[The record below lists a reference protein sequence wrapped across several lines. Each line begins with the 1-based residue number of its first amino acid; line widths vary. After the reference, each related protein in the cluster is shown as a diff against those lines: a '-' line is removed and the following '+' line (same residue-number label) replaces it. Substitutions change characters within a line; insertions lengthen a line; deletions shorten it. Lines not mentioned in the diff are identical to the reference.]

1 AETALAH
8 VGLFLK
14 GRQGADSWKPIEL
27 ARNYVDVNRT
37 GVYDELFFREGV
49 KFQYPPTAL
58 VLVGR
63 AMRPAL
69 NVVSWIATLT
79 TALLTV
85 AIFRMSVARAL
96 ADATLARWPLVLTRD
111 VMVLVLALTFYP
123 LMK

>member
-1 AETALAH
+1 MAGLVRSSPAAVVVVLALVAFVNIGTAAALSLGRLGGAETALAH

-63 AMRPAL
+63 
-69 NVVSWIATLT
+69 
-79 TALLTV
+79 
-85 AIFRMSVARAL
+85 
-96 ADATLARWPLVLTRD
+96 
-111 VMVLVLALTFYP
+111 
-123 LMK
+123 